1 MTTRHQAGGT
11 MTSNSMTG
19 TTMHELQAII
29 DKVNRLCAAMRASGL
44 KVEVTS
50 HVSLNFEV
58 RVDEPK
64 KKAKNAR

>member
-1 MTTRHQAGGT
+1 MTTRHQAGGNFV
-11 MTSNSMTG
+11 SNSMTG
-19 TTMHELQAII
+19 TTMHELQAVIT
-29 DKVNRLCAAMRASGL
+29 KVSRLCAAMRASGL

-50 HVSLNFEV
+50 HVHLNFEV